1 MKKVKSHPSLIILT
15 NLVDLESLMLYTK
28 IQPENFLSIGEEDFL
43 SVLTIYGHGS
53 NLDQLT
59 LQVVF

>member
-15 NLVDLESLMLYTK
+15 NLVDLESLILYTK
-28 IQPENFLSIGEEDFL
+28 IQPENFLSTGEEDFL

-53 NLDQLT
+53 NLDQ
-59 LQVVF
+59 